1 MKNAFFISIAP
12 ITSVYFNLQQ
22 KNMLLEQPF
31 LKKKSDVA
39 AYKPKSL
46 KATIHQHQMSI
57 RLCSYLGNKQGYT
70 CSKSKV
76 IISVI
81 QINKST

>member
-1 MKNAFFISIAP
+1 MKNVFFISIAP

-31 LKKKSDVA
+31 LKKKKSDVA

-57 RLCSYLGNKQGYT
+57 RLCSYLGNKQEYT

-76 IISVI
+76 IISV
-81 QINKST
+81 